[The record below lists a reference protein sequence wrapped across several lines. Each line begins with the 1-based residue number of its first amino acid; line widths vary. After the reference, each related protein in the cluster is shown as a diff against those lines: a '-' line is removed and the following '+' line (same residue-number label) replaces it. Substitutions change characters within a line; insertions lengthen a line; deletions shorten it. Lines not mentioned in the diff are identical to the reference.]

1 MNTSYVNIHGG
12 LVMSEKW
19 SKFKKA
25 TKKTFEEAEQLISIM
40 LEDRTVPRNIKRK
53 AQEALNHLHQNDS
66 PAVLAS
72 NAISYVDDLSQDPNC
87 PYHTRTLIYKILS
100 LLETVKD

>member
-1 MNTSYVNIHGG
+1 
-12 LVMSEKW
+12 MSEKW
-19 SKFKKA
+19 SNLKEHVRE
-25 TKKTFEEAEQLISIM
+25 TFEEIQQLINMM

-53 AQEALNHLHQNDS
+53 AQEALNHLNGEHGEDS
-66 PAVLAS
+66 PAVHAS
-72 NAISYVDDLSQDPNC
+72 NALSFIDDLSQDPNC